1 MNEFSHTLEVT
12 RLVHARLLE
21 WVREILIR
29 AGMDSVQVKGR
40 FSEEDAA
47 GPTMTV
53 FPYQMGA
60 WPKMVETS
68 ADILLFGRRAPD
80 EEGVVPPA
88 WVSVAQLLT
97 ECMLDVYPV
106 DKARGSRPARVR
118 PVTPLKDLPDP
129 LRQWYE
135 AQGDNGTTDNWT
147 VVGRRD
153 TVSGRLPS
161 LSWRRPLM
169 IRQLYLVL
177 ANDTDAPS
185 GLHAGLPFGLSAL
198 AVVLLGIQTEKT
210 LAVQVPPI
218 PCPPGLLDYI
228 DAMAQ
233 AVGDERGEELAR
245 LLDVLRNDFHTNIA
259 LLPFPDLPSDDTA
272 EVMKALNKTLQPVVH
287 LGIQLGVG
295 AGPVFAPS
303 VQPIFSTKRMTDEE
317 DGGVGDG
324 VPRRRRP

>member
-1 MNEFSHTLEVT
+1 MNEFAHTLEVT

-68 ADILLFGRRAPD
+68 SDILLFGKPPD
-80 EEGVVPPA
+80 SEGVVPGA
-88 WVSVAQLLT
+88 WTKVAQLLT
-97 ECMLDVYPV
+97 ECMLDTYPV

-118 PVTPLKDLPDP
+118 PVTPLTDLPAP
-129 LRQWYE
+129 LKAWYE
-135 AQGDNGTTDNWT
+135 AQYDDGSTNNWT

-169 IRQLYLVL
+169 IRQLFLVL

-198 AVVLLGIQTEKT
+198 AVVLLGIQVEKT
-210 LAVQVPPI
+210 LAVEVPAM
-218 PCPPGLLDYI
+218 PCDPALLNYI

-233 AVGDERGEELAR
+233 SIGDERGEELHR
-245 LLDVLRNDFHTNIA
+245 LLDVLRSPFNNNIA

-303 VQPIFSTKRMTDEE
+303 VSPVFSTKRMTDEE

-324 VPRRRRP
+324 KPRRRRP